1 MSDSENIF
9 SKLISCED
17 EVAVTSEVLQLFRI
31 AHWHPLGG
39 SENNFGVIENQ
50 QSSPIA
56 ALIEKVTNSIDAIL
70 MRKCLEQAVDPKSSQ
85 APQSMDDAIKSFFN
99 IEHHSWHLGEFRQ
112 KQAEEIQIL
121 ADGPKLAPSLT
132 IYDNGEGQHP
142 EDFEHTFLSLLR
154 GNKNEIHFV
163 QGKYNMGGT
172 GAIVFCGK
180 HRFQLIGSRRFDG
193 TGNFGFTLIRKH
205 PLSDEEA
212 KTKKNTWYEYLKID
226 GQIPNFPIESLD
238 LRLKGRQ
245 FTTGTIVKLYSYDLP
260 SGSRSVISRD
270 LNQSINEFL
279 FEPALPIYTIDRP
292 ERYPDD
298 KNLARELFGLKRR
311 LEQDDSRYV
320 ETHFSE
326 EHESADIGK
335 AKITC
340 YVFKSRI
347 DDKTAKETRDS
358 IDREFF
364 KNNMAVLFSQNGQV
378 HGHYTNEFITRTLK
392 MPLLKNHLLIHV
404 DCTQM
409 KQSFRS
415 ELFMASR
422 DRLKDAEESRQLRKL
437 VGDVLSKSK
446 LKEIYKHRKDSLTLE
461 TGETSDLL
469 KSLSKSLPLNS
480 DLLKLLK
487 ETFKLEENKPQP
499 GTTGKGKNSK
509 SDGDD
514 SKDQNESEEGHDKDD
529 HKPPHF
535 EGKRFPSFFN
545 LKGDGTESHPA
556 ARIPLGSKRTIKFST
571 DAEDEYFDRSDDPG
585 DLRLSLLSFKPNQ
598 TEGGTEQG
606 TPKELSELLNVT
618 KSSPSQGTIRV
629 SFNPTENVGVD
640 DMIEIQATLGGPG
653 VELEQRFWVKVL
665 QEEKEKPKPQNE
677 EESKQDTIG
686 LPPPVLVYQEKK
698 DPEHLSWEEVESSG
712 AGTFDYQTIMHPFV
726 EGDQIEKIFINM
738 DSSVLKNYKAKL
750 KTPTE
755 EQLAAADKR
764 YITSVYFHTL
774 FLYTISK
781 KKNYTVKQDDKDAD
795 IGDYLKDVFASY
807 YSEFLLNFGM
817 EQLMTAMDA

>member
-1 MSDSENIF
+1 MEKIFNDFFFSNSENQVLDCV
-9 SKLISCED
+9 KD
-17 EVAVTSEVLQLFRI
+17 EWE
-31 AHWHPLGG
+31 WKPLGG
-39 SENNFGVIENQ
+39 NDNNYGVIENQ

-56 ALIEKVTNSIDAIL
+56 ALIEKITNSIDATL
-70 MRKCLEQAVDPKSSQ
+70 MRKCHELGLNPKSHD
-85 APQSMDDAIKSFFN
+85 APQSMDEAIKLFFKN
-99 IEHHSWHLGEFRQ
+99 EHHSWHLGEFRQ
-112 KQAEEIQIL
+112 KQAEDIQIL
-121 ADGPKLAPSLT
+121 ADGPRLSPSLT

-142 EDFEHTFLSLLR
+142 GQFEDTFLSLLR

-172 GAIVFCGK
+172 GAIVFCGR
-180 HRFQLIGSRRFDG
+180 HRFQLIGSRRYDG

-205 PLSDEEA
+205 PLTEEEA

-238 LRLKGRQ
+238 LGLKGRQ
-245 FTTGTIVKLYSYDLP
+245 FTTGTIIKLFSYDLP

-298 KNLARELFGLKRR
+298 KNLARDLFGLKRR
-311 LEQDDSRYV
+311 LEQEDSKYI

-326 EHESADIGK
+326 EHESGDIGK

-340 YVFKSRI
+340 YVFRSKI
-347 DDKTAKETRDS
+347 DDKTAKETKES
-358 IDREFF
+358 IEREFF

-378 HGHYTNEFITRTLK
+378 HGHYTSEFITRTLK
-392 MPLLKNHLLIHV
+392 MPLLKSHLLIHV

-409 KQSFRS
+409 KQGFRS

-422 DRLKDAEESRQLRKL
+422 DRLKDGEESRALRKL
-437 VGDVLSKSK
+437 VGDVLSKSQ
-446 LKEIYKHRKDSLTLE
+446 LKDIYKRRKDSLTLE
-461 TGETSDLL
+461 TGETKDLL

-499 GTTGKGKNSK
+499 GSGGKNRSSK
-509 SDGDD
+509 PGEDEFQPQPDD
-514 SKDQNESEEGHDKDD
+514 SEEQEDRH
-529 HKPPHF
+529 PPHF
-535 EGKRFPSFFN
+535 DGKRFPSFFK

-556 ARIPLGSKRTIKFST
+556 AKIPLGGKRFIKFLT

-585 DLRLSLLSFKPNQ
+585 DLKLSLLSFKPNE
-598 TEGGTEQG
+598 TSGGTEQG
-606 TPKELSELLNVT
+606 TPKELSELLNIT
-618 KSSPSQGTIRV
+618 RSSPSQGTIRV
-629 SFNPTENVGVD
+629 GFNPTEQLKVD
-640 DMIEIQATLGGPG
+640 DMVEILATLDGPG
-653 VELEQRFWVKVL
+653 VELEERFWVKVVVA
-665 QEEKEKPKPQNE
+665 EKQKPKPEKAE
-677 EESKQDTIG
+677 EPTQDTIG

-698 DPEHLSWEEVESSG
+698 DAEHLSWDDVSTSIGDGFSYE
-712 AGTFDYQTIMHPFV
+712 TIMHPLV
-726 EGDQIEKIFINM
+726 EGDQLEKIFINM
-738 DSSVLKNYKAKL
+738 DSTVLKNYKAKL
-750 KTPTE
+750 KGITA
-755 EQLAAADKR
+755 EQIDAAEKK

-774 FLYTISK
+774 FLYTISR
-781 KKNYTVKQDDKDAD
+781 KKNYSIKQGEKDAD
-795 IGDYLKDVFASY
+795 LGEYLKDVFSSY

-817 EQLMTAMDA
+817 EQLMATLDF